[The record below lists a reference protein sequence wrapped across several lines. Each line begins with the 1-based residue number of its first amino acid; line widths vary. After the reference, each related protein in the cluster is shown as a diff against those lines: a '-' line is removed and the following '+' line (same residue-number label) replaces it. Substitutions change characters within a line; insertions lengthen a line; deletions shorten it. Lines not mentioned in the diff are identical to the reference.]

1 MDEQERDFLQED
13 DIEITD
19 LDDPRTG
26 DSSIFRGFGHPHFVA
41 RKYRRPITVIT
52 ICIVMLGIIAISF
65 APLRDLLVQ
74 NSLISPSATSQ
85 PSNFFYGI
93 LADPPWGQLFV
104 DGKRA
109 SPVVA
114 GNNVLIR
121 FTAGRY
127 VLEWRAAP
135 FAPQRCILSVPMGD
149 NGDTC
154 RYSIFHVGGSGSD
167 QYPVLTFFPSL
178 RLLAADQ
185 RSALVSAVQAALN
198 DNQVSAVVQPG
209 EFYAQPWSSSTS
221 GQQPCKLAANS
232 VICYK
237 VATQPLHATLS
248 YQLDL
253 DTAPTA
259 PCSDGECIF
268 NGYDCRLFCSLSLFN
283 YMMGVPHSRR
293 TWQAFAIAHVFW
305 TFTTLDGTMV
315 EANQPDT
322 FIGGMHNEHIMPLAI
337 SWNGTTWHVETD
349 SNEPDLPFSDPVCDT
364 AVADAYNLAAMF
376 PYKSQQVP
384 SMFELIPAANRADG
398 CLVVVT
404 ASTEANGPPIPS
416 PTALPVAYCLHRFG
430 VLLAANE
437 TAHRYW
443 PFLPVASAA
452 EQQLAQQLVSQG

>member
-1 MDEQERDFLQED
+1 MDEHGPEFLSDD

-19 LDDPRTG
+19 LDEPRTG
-26 DSSIFRGFGHPHFVA
+26 GKGLFRDFGHPHFVA
-41 RKYRRPITVIT
+41 REYRRPVTIIT

-65 APLRDLLVQ
+65 APLRELLVQ
-74 NSLISPSATSQ
+74 NSQVAPSATSQ
-85 PSNFFYGI
+85 PSNFNYGV

-104 DGKRA
+104 DGKKT
-109 SPVVA
+109 SLNVES
-114 GNNVLIR
+114 NNVLIR
-121 FTAGRY
+121 FTAGRH

-135 FAPQRCILSVPMGD
+135 FATQRCILSVPMGD
-149 NGDTC
+149 NRDTC
-154 RYSIFHVGGSGSD
+154 RYSIFHMGGSGSD

-185 RSALVSAVQAALN
+185 RSALVQAVQAALN
-198 DNQVSAVVQPG
+198 NNQVSTVVQPG
-209 EFYAQPWSSSTS
+209 EFYARPWSSSTN
-221 GQQPCKLAANS
+221 GPQPCKLAANS

-237 VATQPLHATLS
+237 VATQPLRATLS

-253 DTAPTA
+253 DTSPTA

-268 NGYDCRLFCSLSLFN
+268 NGYDCRLLCSLSLFN
-283 YMMGVPHSRR
+283 NMDIPQSSR
-293 TWQAFAIAHVFW
+293 TWRAFAIAHVFW
-305 TFTTLDGTMV
+305 TFTTLNGTTV

-337 SWNGTTWHVETD
+337 SWNGTSWHVE
-349 SNEPDLPFSDPVCDT
+349 SSAGEPDTPFSDPVCDT
-364 AVADAYNLAAMF
+364 AVADAYNLTAMF
-376 PYKSQQVP
+376 TYHSQQVP
-384 SMFELIPAANRADG
+384 SMFGVIPASNRADG

-404 ASTEANGPPIPS
+404 ASRETNSSPIPS
-416 PTALPVAYCLHRFG
+416 PTSLPTAYCLHRFG

-452 EQQLAQQLVSQG
+452 EQQLAQQLASQS

>member
-41 RKYRRPITVIT
+41 RKYRRPVTIITV
-52 ICIVMLGIIAISF
+52 CIVMLGIIAISF

-74 NSLISPSATSQ
+74 NSLVSPSATSQ

-104 DGKRA
+104 DGKKT
-109 SPVVA
+109 SFIVE
-114 GNNVLIR
+114 GNNSLIR
-121 FTAGRY
+121 FSPGQH

-149 NGDTC
+149 NSDTC
-154 RYSIFHVGGSGSD
+154 KYSIFHTQGPDPD
-167 QYPVLTFFPSL
+167 QHPVLTFFPSL
-178 RLLAADQ
+178 RLLSADQ
-185 RSALVSAVQAALN
+185 RSALVQAVQTALN
-198 DNQVSAVVQPG
+198 NNQASSVVQPG
-209 EFYAQPWSSSTS
+209 EFYALPWSSSTTGPQS
-221 GQQPCKLAANS
+221 CKLAADS

-237 VATQPLHATLS
+237 MATQPLRATLS

-268 NGYDCRLFCSLSLFN
+268 SGYDCRLFCSLSLFN
-283 YMMGVPHSRR
+283 YMDAPQSHKA
-293 TWQAFAIAHVFW
+293 WQAFAIAHVFW
-305 TFTTLDGTMV
+305 TFTTLNGTIV

-337 SWNGTTWHVETD
+337 SWNGTAWHVESSTGD
-349 SNEPDLPFSDPVCDT
+349 PDLPFSNPVCDT
-364 AVADAYNLAAMF
+364 AAADAYNLAAMF
-376 PYKSQQVP
+376 IYHSQHIQSTFGV
-384 SMFELIPAANRADG
+384 IPASNRADG

-404 ASTEANGPPIPS
+404 PGTEANGSPIAS
-416 PTALPVAYCLHRFG
+416 PYAFPTAYCLHRFG

-443 PFLPVASAA
+443 PFLPVANAA